1 MYCRNQRATGRN
13 TRAARNTSRIA
24 ELDTGRHVL
33 NRSPELSLQVI
44 SLQVKDH
51 EPILREGKKGGIGM
65 LWTICVIL
73 LVLWLLGLVSG
84 YTMGGFVHIL
94 LVIAIIVIVVRLIQ
108 GRRVV

>member
-1 MYCRNQRATGRN
+1 
-13 TRAARNTSRIA
+13 
-24 ELDTGRHVL
+24 
-33 NRSPELSLQVI
+33 
-44 SLQVKDH
+44 
-51 EPILREGKKGGIGM
+51 M